1 MFSDTR
7 LQLQNL
13 TKESLKIFD
22 GYIPYPLIVGDVN
35 SDRQHPQVVI
45 DVPADKQHGE
55 FSCNVA
61 LQLSRLLKKSPLI
74 IARQILASLQELLN
88 ASSLHQQIAKI
99 EIKAP
104 GFINFYLSAGGFYNV
119 LYDVFRQKENYG
131 RSDFGADQKLCLE
144 FVSANPTGPLT
155 VAHGRQAAVGDTLAN
170 IFQAVGFDAKR
181 EYYVNDEGNQINIL
195 GCSIKRRAQQIFDP
209 NMPFLGESTGIMEGT
224 FDDGE
229 TSMFIE
235 DGYRGEYISEIAQK
249 FLDQHHI
256 KNLAGLGKQQEDEFR
271 KFGVGYLMDIIKK
284 DLEDFGVHFDI
295 WSYQSKIANN
305 AAIES
310 VLAQLKAR
318 DFIKEDEGALWFKST
333 LWKEDDKD
341 RVVRKSNGDYT
352 YLMPDIVYHKDKFDR
367 GFTRIVDILGPDH
380 HGYISRLKAAAAALG
395 HSKDDLDVLIVQLA
409 TIYRDGKKVS
419 MSTRRG
425 EFISLR
431 EVMNE
436 VGRDA
441 ARFFFLMRRA
451 SAHLEFDL
459 ELAKKQSMDN
469 PVYYIQYAHARI
481 HSIIRKADDELHW
494 SPKTQ
499 DLKYLKQPEEIDL
512 MRKIGFYPDILIGA
526 ARTLE
531 PFSLV
536 RYLQE
541 VAAAFHKFYDT
552 CRVLDENK
560 ELSVERLGLI
570 EAARVVLG
578 NGLRLL
584 GVSAPQKM

>member
-7 LQLQNL
+7 RQLQSIIE
-13 TKESLKIFD
+13 ESLRIFE
-22 GYIPYPLIVGDVN
+22 GITYPSVL
-35 SDRQHPQVVI
+35 I

-61 LQLSRLLKKSPLI
+61 LNLSRVLKKSPLV
-74 IARQILASLQELLN
+74 IAQQILAPLHELLK
-88 ASSLHQQIAKI
+88 ASPLNKQIAKI

-104 GFINFYLSAGGFYNV
+104 GFINFYLSAEGFYNV
-119 LYDVFRQKENYG
+119 LYDVFQQKDNYG
-131 RSDFGADQKLCLE
+131 CSDFGAKTKFCLE

-170 IFQAVGFDAKR
+170 ILQAVGFNAKR

-195 GCSIKRRAQQIFDP
+195 EASIKARARQI
-209 NMPFLGESTGIMEGT
+209 LGS
-224 FDDGE
+224 DVLLA
-229 TSMFIE
+229 E
-235 DGYRGEYISEIAQK
+235 DGYQGDYIRVIAQD
-249 FLDQHHI
+249 FIDQHRI
-256 KNLAGLGKQQEDEFR
+256 KTPTDLEKQPDGVFR
-271 KFGVGYLMDIIKK
+271 QFGVKYLMDMIKK

-295 WSYQSKIANN
+295 WSYQSRIANPK
-305 AAIES
+305 AIEDL
-310 VLAQLKAR
+310 LADLRSKG
-318 DFIKEDEGALWFKST
+318 FIYDNEGAWWFKST
-333 LWKEDDKD
+333 LWGDDKD
-341 RVVRKSNGDYT
+341 RVVRKSDGQYT
-352 YLMPDIVYHKDKFDR
+352 YLTPDMVYHKDKFAR
-367 GFTRIVDILGPDH
+367 GFARIVDILGPDH
-380 HGYISRLKAAAAALG
+380 HGYIPRIKAAVCALG
-395 HSKDDLDVLIVQLA
+395 KSADDLHILIVQLA
-409 TIYRDGKKVS
+409 TIYRDGKEVS

-431 EVMNE
+431 EVMDE

-441 ARFFFLMRRA
+441 ARFFFLMRQA

-459 ELAKKQSMDN
+459 ELAKRQVSEN

-481 HSIIRKADDELHW
+481 HSIIRKAQDEFHL

-499 DLKYLKQPEEIDL
+499 NLKYLQQPQELDL
-512 MRKIGFYPDILIGA
+512 MRKIGLYPDILIGA

-531 PFSLV
+531 PFSLL

-541 VAAAFHKFYDT
+541 VAATFHKFYDS
-552 CRVLDENK
+552 CRVLDESNK

-570 EAARVVLG
+570 EAARVVLN